1 MIQGISH
8 ITILVR
14 DLDKT
19 SRLLCDGLGAEEIY
33 DSQDRH
39 FSISREKYFL
49 LGGIWLVAMQGAAS
63 EKSYRHIAFQ
73 VEKRHLTAYQTRLTA
88 LGATIVP
95 SRSRVEGEGASVYF
109 YDYDNNLF
117 ELHAGSLEER
127 LERYKR

>member
-1 MIQGISH
+1 MVQGISH
-8 ITILVR
+8 ITIMVR

-19 SRLLCDGLGAEEIY
+19 SRLLCEGLGAKEVY
-33 DSQDRH
+33 DSQDKNY
-39 FSISREKYFL
+39 SISREKFFL
-49 LGGIWLVAMQGAAS
+49 LGGIWLVAMEGENS
-63 EKSYRHIAFQ
+63 EKSYRHGAFQ
-73 VEKRHLTAYQTRLTA
+73 VEKRNLTVYKNRLTE

-117 ELHAGSLEER
+117 ELHAGRLEER

>member
-73 VEKRHLTAYQTRLTA
+73 VEKRHLTAYQNRLAA